1 MKLIL
6 LLAPLFLAAV
16 FARADV
22 IIEMK
27 MESAMIKSNFT
38 MKLKGDR
45 ARIDMDMPSLL
56 GGNTTT
62 LMNVTSGEI
71 ITLLH
76 QQKLA
81 SKVNL
86 TDVNKQQEAVQKA
99 LGVDSSKI
107 EKPKATGKTEK
118 VGDFDTEI
126 FEMNQGT
133 LQSKLWIAESFP
145 NAQAIKDQMMKLDK
159 LSSAMGGA
167 EFDPSKVDVPG
178 MVVKSEVTTP
188 LGKWTHTLV
197 KAKEEPVDEQEFDK
211 PEGYQEM
218 QLQMPNLVDLLQLT
232 VV

>member
-1 MKLIL
+1 
-6 LLAPLFLAAV
+6 
-16 FARADV
+16 
-22 IIEMK
+22 
-27 MESAMIKSNFT
+27 MESAMIKSNLI
-38 MKLKGDR
+38 MKVKGDR
-45 ARIDMDMPSLL
+45 ARVDMDMPSLL
-56 GGNTTT
+56 GFGGNTTT
-62 LMNVTSGEI
+62 LMNFTSGEM

-86 TDVNKQQEAVQKA
+86 ADINKQQEAVHKA
-99 LGVDSSKI
+99 LGVDSKI

-133 LQSKLWIAESFP
+133 LQAKLWITESFP
-145 NAQAIKDQMMKLDK
+145 NAQAIKDQMIKLDK
-159 LSSAMGGA
+159 LDSAMGGP

-188 LGKWTHTLV
+188 LGKWTYTLV
-197 KAKEEPVDEQEFDK
+197 KAKEEPVDEKEFDK

-218 QLQMPNLVDLLQLT
+218 QTKMPNLVDLLQLP